1 MNNAWIMFTVLYA
14 VFSGIYNCTRK
25 KAIEKN
31 TVYEVL
37 AVFSTIAFLLVAT
50 ITREAFDIDFKYL
63 LIIFV
68 KSLIITGSWILSL
81 KAIEKMSVSIYGLI
95 NLSKI
100 LFAIILSILFLKE
113 KLTLTLLLG
122 AIIVIIGLF
131 LVNKI
136 SNQSVNREASL
147 KSIILLLIACLLNA
161 VSSIIDKKILVH
173 INSGQLQFWFLFFL
187 AILYWIVLLARKQK
201 INNKALRSNY
211 WIIISAVALVIGD
224 RFLFIATKSPESKM
238 SIITIINQLSVVET
252 IILGKIMF
260 KEKNIIKKLLCSIL
274 IILGV
279 VLTVI

>member
-1 MNNAWIMFTVLYA
+1 MNKWIIFAMLYA
-14 VFSGIYNCTRK
+14 VFSGIYNCTKK

-50 ITREAFDIDFKYL
+50 ITRDAFDIDFKYL
-63 LIIFV
+63 SIIFV
-68 KSLIITGSWILSL
+68 KSLIITFSWILSL
-81 KAIEKMSVSIYGLI
+81 KAIKKMSVSIYSLI

-100 LFAIILSILFLKE
+100 LFTIMLSVLFLKE
-113 KLTLTLLLG
+113 KLTLTLILG

-136 SNQSVNREASL
+136 SNQSGSKEASL
-147 KSIILLLIACLLNA
+147 KSTILLLIACFFSA
-161 VSSIIDKKILVH
+161 VSSMIDKKILVH

-187 AILYWIVLLARKQK
+187 AVLYWIVLLTRKQK
-201 INNKALRSNY
+201 INTKALYKNY
-211 WIIISAVALVIGD
+211 WILTSAVVLIIGD
-224 RFLFIATKSPESKM
+224 RFLFIATEIPESKM
-238 SIITIINQLSVVET
+238 SIITIINQLSAIET
-252 IILGKIMF
+252 IILGRIIF

-279 VLTVI
+279 VLTII

>member
-1 MNNAWIMFTVLYA
+1 MNRWIMFAVLYA
-14 VFSGIYNCTRK
+14 VFSGIYNCAKK

-100 LFAIILSILFLKE
+100 LFAIILSVLLLKE

-136 SNQSVNREASL
+136 SNQSGNKEASI
-147 KSIILLLIACLLNA
+147 KSVILLLIACFFSA
-161 VSSIIDKKILVH
+161 VSAMIDKKILVH

-187 AILYWIVLLARKQK
+187 AILYWILLLTRKQK
-201 INNKALRSNY
+201 INNKALCNNY
-211 WIIISAVALVIGD
+211 WIIISAIALIIGD
-224 RFLFIATKSPESKM
+224 RFLFIATKMPESKM
-238 SIITIINQLSVVET
+238 SIITIINQLSVIET
-252 IILGKIMF
+252 IVLGKIMF
-260 KEKNIIKKLLCSIL
+260 KEKNIMKKLLCSIL
-274 IILGV
+274 IIIGV
-279 VLTVI
+279 TLTVI